1 MSELCEVVNCCGVG
15 FGEEDDE
22 GCGVSD
28 VGVFGE
34 FCGVVGRPFGEGG
47 GVGVV
52 GLGDAVGEV
61 VLADDFEF
69 DPAGLLGG
77 DG

>member
-1 MSELCEVVNCCGVG
+1 MCELCEVVYCCGVG

-22 GCGVSD
+22 CCGVSD

-34 FCGVVGRPFGEGG
+34 LCGVVGRAFGEGG

-52 GLGDAVGEV
+52 WLGDAVGEV

-69 DPAGLLGG
+69 
-77 DG
+77 